1 MIDLLIDRVGN
12 VNVFNFLL
20 DGQTNPESH
29 LQSIMDLDLIS
40 EYVKEVESLS
50 NISLAVQANPSSPGF
65 SPDILNELKT
75 LGETF
80 YLQFF
85 PKEIANKLRM
95 TNERFLHFNI
105 DAGLSNIPWELLH
118 DGESFLAD
126 KFFIG
131 KTVKGGTRNQT
142 ETDRDKIRMLIVVD
156 PTEDLKWAEREGEE
170 LYKTLKT
177 KVSSSKLELSFI
189 GGKQITKLKL
199 LSLIKDKNIIHYSGH
214 LYFSDDP
221 LENGWLLSNQ
231 KILKA
236 REIKNCGF
244 STDLVFSNSCESQKS
259 ASPEATPGI
268 MNYFAGSF
276 LMSGIRCFIGTNWE
290 TIDNEKTLDFTIR
303 FYLSL
308 LNDKSVGESLH
319 TAREFARRNYQS
331 WDLTWGNYSLHGVP
345 NYIIFNQ
352 PKKSIEKIINPNSII
367 NYYPSPIAAAYQNY
381 LELEK
386 QDVGVDIL
394 MPSIVHCFE
403 EFSKVIG
410 IITLSNHSYQSLGEV
425 ALKQKKQY
433 NLREWWNTIFDS
445 LWDFKKLEI
454 SMVMDSISKVF
465 FSNRDIVLKM
475 IDWIEKYHR
484 GELEGEDMGG
494 YLITYQY
501 YFENLLIESKGFE
514 SSNIIYLSKETDN
527 HLFFKGVL
535 PSYNHLSFP
544 ENDFL
549 GEQIGSNRGQIV
561 LLNRDKKL
569 LYPLDWLEVDLDTE
583 EKLLKLNP
591 QLTLF
596 QYESL
601 PA

>member
-1 MIDLLIDRVGN
+1 MV
-12 VNVFNFLL
+12 
-20 DGQTNPESH
+20 
-29 LQSIMDLDLIS
+29 
-40 EYVKEVESLS
+40 
-50 NISLAVQANPSSPGF
+50 
-65 SPDILNELKT
+65 
-75 LGETF
+75 
-80 YLQFF
+80 
-85 PKEIANKLRM
+85 
-95 TNERFLHFNI
+95 
-105 DAGLSNIPWELLH
+105 
-118 DGESFLAD
+118 
-126 KFFIG
+126 
-131 KTVKGGTRNQT
+131 
-142 ETDRDKIRMLIVVD
+142 
-156 PTEDLKWAEREGEE
+156 
-170 LYKTLKT
+170 KT

-189 GGKQITKLKL
+189 GGKQISKLKL

-221 LENGWLLSNQ
+221 LENGWLLANQ
-231 KILKA
+231 KVLKA

-244 STDLVFSNSCESQKS
+244 STDLVFSNSCESQKN
-259 ASPEATPGI
+259 ASPEAAPGI

-386 QDVGVDIL
+386 QDVDVETL
-394 MPSIVHCFE
+394 MTSIVYCFE

-410 IITLSNHSYQSLGEV
+410 IITLSNHSYQSLGEE

-475 IDWIEKYHR
+475 IDWIEKYHK
-484 GELEGEDMGG
+484 GELEGEDIGG

-527 HLFFKGVL
+527 HLFFKGVH

-549 GEQIGSNRGQIV
+549 GEQIENNRGKIV

-583 EKLLKLNP
+583 EKLLKLSP